1 MLSESFADS
10 MPAYGDVLAGRD
22 GRLWVQDPYRMR
34 RYPLTW
40 TAYEEGVP
48 VARAELPPRFF
59 PFEFG
64 RDWVMGITYDELR
77 VERVRLIELVEGEL
91 PGLELTPREGQAP
104 TNMPRCGPWAGR

>member
-1 MLSESFADS
+1 MHH
-10 MPAYGDVLAGRD
+10 
-22 GRLWVQDPYRMR
+22 
-34 RYPLTW
+34 YPLAW
-40 TAYEEGVP
+40 TAYEDGAP

-64 RDWVMGITYDELR
+64 RDWVLGITYDELR
-77 VERVRLIELVEGEL
+77 VERVHLLELVEGEL